1 MCVWVDWSRAELSV
15 CQRRFTKERSQE
27 QKIQHFCMFEIPKPW
42 MWIFYTHS
50 GWNKVLA
57 TVQIPH
63 INTYTTLFE
72 IMLSLFCEILL
83 FFIQLDFG
91 IQNFASSESNSFE
104 FASSETVNLQF
115 FSFNQQLNGIY
126 FSLDSLV
133 FAQEVVEIPHFANRM
148 NIFICNL
155 WLCRTFARKRIK
167 DKIRIEIRWN
177 ICQRHTYIKIWVRT
191 G

>member
-1 MCVWVDWSRAELSV
+1 
-15 CQRRFTKERSQE
+15 
-27 QKIQHFCMFEIPKPW
+27 

-91 IQNFASSESNSFE
+91 FQNFASSESNSFE

-148 NIFICNL
+148 NIFLCNL
-155 WLCRTFARKRIK
+155 WLCRNFPAQKR
-167 DKIRIEIRWN
+167 E
-177 ICQRHTYIKIWVRT
+177 RT
-191 G
+191 KYELK